1 MQTERQR
8 AREQLVTALLEGRTF
23 QEVSRDSP
31 VPLKRAMAYRLL
43 HAVRTQGPIA
53 RPRPAA
59 GTSLETAW
67 SGSSL
72 ARNLLS
78 SGSSYAKLRR
88 PNTAARAVRYERE
101 YQPDQPRS

>member
-53 RPRPAA
+53 GPRPAA

-67 SGSSL
+67 
-72 ARNLLS
+72 